1 MILKALGW
9 CLKTRVAESRGKP
22 LRQSEIHRDIGLS
35 FDGYTVPH
43 VGFVPPLLNRL
54 DGSLAK
60 QQGAI
65 HEFQVPDATVF
76 VNPGLQNYGALET
89 GFQSLLWIA
98 GRDFL
103 QQQPLRQIFGQAY
116 RFHLAE

>member
-1 MILKALGW
+1 MIFKLPGPVPQIP
-9 CLKTRVAESRGKP
+9 VAESHGKP
-22 LRQSEIHRDIGLS
+22 LRQSEIHRYIGLG
-35 FDGYTVPH
+35 FDGYAVPH
-43 VGFVPPLLNRL
+43 VRFVPPLLYRL

-60 QQGAI
+60 KQGAI
-65 HEFQVPDATVF
+65 HEFQVADATVF
-76 VNPGLQNYGALET
+76 VNPGLENYGALQT

-103 QQQPLRQIFGQAY
+103 QQQSPRQIFGQAY

>member
-1 MILKALGW
+1 MIF
-9 CLKTRVAESRGKP
+9 KTGPVAQIPVAESHGKP
-22 LRQSEIHRDIGLS
+22 LRQSEIHRYIGLG
-35 FDGYTVPH
+35 FDGYAVPH
-43 VGFVPPLLNRL
+43 VRFVPPLLYRL

-60 QQGAI
+60 KQGAI
-65 HEFQVPDATVF
+65 HEFQVADATVF
-76 VNPGLQNYGALET
+76 VNPGLQNYGALQT

-103 QQQPLRQIFGQAY
+103 QQQSPRQIFGQAY

>member
-1 MILKALGW
+1 MILKAPAGASDSCGGELG
-9 CLKTRVAESRGKP
+9 P

-43 VGFVPPLLNRL
+43 VGFVPPLLNRFN
-54 DGSLAK
+54 GSLAK

-65 HEFQVPDATVF
+65 HEFQVADAAVF
-76 VNPGLQNYGALET
+76 VNPGLQNYRALQT
-89 GFQSLLWIA
+89 GFQGLLWIA

-103 QQQPLRQIFGQAY
+103 QKQPLG
-116 RFHLAE
+116 

>member
-1 MILKALGW
+1 MILKVLGW
-9 CLKTRVAESRGKP
+9 CLKTRVAESQGKP

-35 FDGYTVPH
+35 FDGYAVPY
-43 VGFVPPLLNRL
+43 VGFVPPLLNRFN
-54 DGSLAK
+54 GGLAK
-60 QQGAI
+60 KEGAI

-76 VNPGLQNYGALET
+76 VNPGLQNYGALQT